1 MLEHV
6 EWRAGVAARPSTRAC
21 SPNED
26 PRETMVCP
34 LRGTLA
40 ADAAPVEDHVRPLGV
55 AARTPAGP
63 RPWRLS
69 A

>member
-1 MLEHV
+1 
-6 EWRAGVAARPSTRAC
+6 
-21 SPNED
+21 
-26 PRETMVCP
+26 MVCP
-34 LRGTLA
+34 LRVTLA
-40 ADAAPVEDHVRPLGV
+40 ADAAPAEDHVPHLGV